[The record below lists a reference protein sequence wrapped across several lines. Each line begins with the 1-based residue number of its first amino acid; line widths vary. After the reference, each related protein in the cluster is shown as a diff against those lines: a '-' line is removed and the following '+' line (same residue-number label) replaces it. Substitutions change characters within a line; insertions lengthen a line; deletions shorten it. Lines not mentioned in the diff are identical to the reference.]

1 MSTQLLI
8 PTDFILFS
16 KLSSVN
22 FSKSVKKRRIYDNL
36 LCFER
41 HPLFSK
47 KNHSTKN
54 LRLFHMLFDVI
65 VSQGATACL
74 LHIALCFSITDTK
87 SRGKSRWIGP
97 WWWRWNS
104 HPKSM
109 QTHAKTFF
117 LCTLFCIL
125 SSCALL
131 GTVCCHLFRLV
142 SSIVNAASL
151 STPRIITDEWR
162 RLTFKSE
169 NCKMIMSQISCERA
183 IFIFKIGSD

>member
-65 VSQGATACL
+65 VSQGGAACL
-74 LHIALCFSITDTK
+74 LHIVFFLSLIRRVEEKVDELGLGGGVEIPTLKVCRHMPKLFSYALSSVFCLLALYLALFAVTYFDL
-87 SRGKSRWIGP
+87 
-97 WWWRWNS
+97 S
-104 HPKSM
+104 HPLWM
-109 QTHAKTFF
+109 Q
-117 LCTLFCIL
+117 LRCRPRG
-125 SSCALL
+125 SSQM
-131 GTVCCHLFRLV
+131 
-142 SSIVNAASL
+142 S
-151 STPRIITDEWR
+151 DE
-162 RLTFKSE
+162 
-169 NCKMIMSQISCERA
+169 
-183 IFIFKIGSD
+183 D

>member
-16 KLSSVN
+16 KLSSVD

-65 VSQGATACL
+65 VSQRAAACL
-74 LHIALCFSITDTK
+74 LHIVF
-87 SRGKSRWIGP
+87 
-97 WWWRWNS
+97 
-104 HPKSM
+104 
-109 QTHAKTFF
+109 FF
-117 LCTLFCIL
+117 LSLIRRVDEEKVDELGLGGGVEIPTLKVCADTCQNFFPMHSLLYSVFLRFTWHCLL
-125 SSCALL
+125 SP
-131 GTVCCHLFRLV
+131 
-142 SSIVNAASL
+142 I
-151 STPRIITDEWR
+151 STCLIH
-162 RLTFKSE
+162 
-169 NCKMIMSQISCERA
+169 CECSFVVDPEDHHR
-183 IFIFKIGSD
+183 

>member
-54 LRLFHMLFDVI
+54 LRLFHMPFHVI
-65 VSQGATACL
+65 VSQEAACL
-74 LHIALCFSITDTK
+74 LHIMLFSINDRIEEKVDELGLGGGVEIPTLKVCRHMPKLFSYALSSVFCLLALYLALFAVTYFDL
-87 SRGKSRWIGP
+87 
-97 WWWRWNS
+97 S
-104 HPKSM
+104 HPLWM
-109 QTHAKTFF
+109 Q
-117 LCTLFCIL
+117 LRCRPRG
-125 SSCALL
+125 SSQM
-131 GTVCCHLFRLV
+131 
-142 SSIVNAASL
+142 S
-151 STPRIITDEWR
+151 DE
-162 RLTFKSE
+162 
-169 NCKMIMSQISCERA
+169 
-183 IFIFKIGSD
+183 D